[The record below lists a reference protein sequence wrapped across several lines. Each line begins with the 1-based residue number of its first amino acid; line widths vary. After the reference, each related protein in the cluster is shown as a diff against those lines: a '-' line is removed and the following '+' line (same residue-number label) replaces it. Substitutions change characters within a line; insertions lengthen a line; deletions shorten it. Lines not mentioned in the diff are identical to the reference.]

1 MEQLS
6 TYSDRFMDWIFVYG
20 PKLIGAIIVFV
31 LGLYVT
37 NWLTRQVTR
46 GMTRK
51 HLDISL
57 QSFLA
62 SIVGVGL
69 KILLLITVAGML
81 GIQTTS
87 FIAVIGAMGL
97 AVGLA
102 LQGSL
107 ANFAGGVLIL
117 VFKPFKVGDLIE
129 SQGQT
134 GVVSEIQIF
143 NTILLTPE
151 NKTVILSNGAVS
163 NNTIINYSRQGTL
176 RVDLTLMVSPSND
189 IQKVK
194 KIVEDALVGHPKV
207 LKDPKPSV
215 NILRMGDGM
224 VTLTVRPYATVADYW
239 DVYFDLQ
246 EKLKHGFDTNNIEAA
261 MPTHFVLSKGK

>member
-6 TYSDRFMDWIFVYG
+6 AYSDRFVDWIFAFG
-20 PKLIGAIIVFV
+20 PKIIGAIVVFV

-37 NWLTRQVTR
+37 NWLTRQVSR
-46 GMTRK
+46 GMNRRQ
-51 HLDISL
+51 LDVSL
-57 QSFLA
+57 QSFL
-62 SIVGVGL
+62 SSMVGVGL

-87 FIAVIGAMGL
+87 FIAVVGAMGL
-97 AVGLA
+97 AIGLA

-117 VFKPFKVGDLIE
+117 IFKPFKVGDLIE

-134 GVVSEIQIF
+134 GHVREILIF
-143 NTILLTPE
+143 NTILLTPD

-163 NNTIINYSRQGTL
+163 NNTIINYSRQGSL
-176 RVDLTLMVSPSND
+176 RVDLTMAVSPAND

-194 KIVEDALVGHPKV
+194 KVVEDAMISHPKV
-207 LKDPKPSV
+207 LKDPKPTV
-215 NILRMGDGM
+215 NILRIGDGM
-224 VTLTVRPYATVADYW
+224 VTLAVRPYAAVADYW
-239 DVYFDLQ
+239 DVYFDLH
-246 EKLKHGFDTNNIEAA
+246 EKLKNGFDSNDIAA
-261 MPTHFVLSKGK
+261 PIPTRIILNK

>member
-6 TYSDRFMDWIFVYG
+6 AYSDRFIDWLFVYG
-20 PKLIGAIIVFV
+20 PKIIGAIIVFI
-31 LGLYVT
+31 LGLYAT

-46 GMTRK
+46 GMNRR
-51 HLDISL
+51 HLDVSL
-57 QSFLA
+57 QTFLG
-62 SIVGVGL
+62 SMVGVGL

-134 GVVSEIQIF
+134 GVVGEIQIF

-163 NNTIINYSRQGTL
+163 NNTIINYSRHGTL
-176 RVDLTLMVSPSND
+176 RVDLTIAVSPSND

-194 KIVEDALVGHPKV
+194 KVVEDVMVSHPKV

-215 NILRMGDGM
+215 NILRVGDGM
-224 VTLTVRPYATVADYW
+224 VTLAIRPYAAVADYW
-239 DVYFDLQ
+239 NVYFDLQ
-246 EKLKHGFDTNNIEAA
+246 EKLKSGFESNNIIAPI
-261 MPTHFVLSKGK
+261 PTHVVLNK

>member
-6 TYSDRFMDWIFVYG
+6 AYKDRFIDWMFLFG
-20 PKLIGAIIVFV
+20 PKIIGAILVFI
-31 LGLYVT
+31 LGLYIT
-37 NWLTRQVTR
+37 NWLSRQVTR
-46 GMTRK
+46 AMNRRQ
-51 HLDISL
+51 LDVSL
-57 QSFLA
+57 QSFL
-62 SIVGVGL
+62 SSMVGVGL

-87 FIAVIGAMGL
+87 FIAVVGAMGL

-117 VFKPFKVGDLIE
+117 IFKPFKVGDLIE
-129 SQGQT
+129 AQGQT

-163 NNTIINYSRQGTL
+163 NNTIINYSRHGTL
-176 RVDLTLMVSPSND
+176 RVDLTMAVSPSND

-194 KIVEDALVGHPKV
+194 KVVVDAMVSHPKV

-215 NILRMGDGM
+215 NILRVGDGM
-224 VTLTVRPYATVADYW
+224 VTLAIRPYAAVGDYW

-246 EKLKHGFDTNNIEAA
+246 EKLKNGFDSNNIAA
-261 MPTHFVLSKGK
+261 PMPTHIVLNK

>member
-6 TYSDRFMDWIFVYG
+6 AYSDRFIDWIFLYG
-20 PKLIGAIIVFV
+20 PKLIGAIVVFI
-31 LGLYVT
+31 LGLYLT

-46 GMTRK
+46 GMNRR
-51 HLDISL
+51 HLDVSL
-57 QSFLA
+57 QTFLG
-62 SIVGVGL
+62 SMIGVGL

-134 GVVSEIQIF
+134 GIVSEIQIF
-143 NTILLTPE
+143 NTILLTGE

-176 RVDLTLMVSPSND
+176 RVDLSLAVSPTND
-189 IQKVK
+189 IQKGRKV
-194 KIVEDALVGHPKV
+194 VEYAMVSHPKV
-207 LKDPKPSV
+207 LKDPKPTV
-215 NILRMGDGM
+215 NILRIGDGM
-224 VTLTVRPYATVADYW
+224 VTLAVRPYAAVADYW

-246 EKLKHGFDTNNIEAA
+246 EKLKSGFETNNIAA
-261 MPTHFVLSKGK
+261 PMPTHVVLNK

>member
-6 TYSDRFMDWIFVYG
+6 TYSERFIDWLFVYG
-20 PKLIGAIIVFV
+20 PKLIGAIVVFV

-46 GMTRK
+46 GMNRR
-51 HLDISL
+51 HLDVSL
-57 QSFLA
+57 QSFLG
-62 SIVGVGL
+62 SMIGVGL

-117 VFKPFKVGDLIE
+117 VVKPFKVGDVIE

-134 GVVSEIQIF
+134 GAVSEIQIF
-143 NTILLTPE
+143 NTILLTGE

-163 NNTIINYSRQGTL
+163 NNTIVNYSKHGTL
-176 RVDLTLMVSPSND
+176 RVDMTMAVSPSND

-194 KIVEDALVGHPKV
+194 KVVEDAMINHPKV
-207 LKDPKPSV
+207 LKNPKPTV

-224 VTLTVRPYATVADYW
+224 VTLAVRPYAATADYW

-246 EKLKHGFDTNNIEAA
+246 ENLKSAFETNNIAA
-261 MPTHFVLSKGK
+261 PMPTHVVLNK

>member
-1 MEQLS
+1 MDQLS
-6 TYSDRFMDWIFVYG
+6 TYSERFIDWIFVYG
-20 PKLIGAIIVFV
+20 PKLIGAVVVFI
-31 LGLYVT
+31 LGLYVI

-46 GMTRK
+46 GMNRR
-51 HLDISL
+51 HLDVSL
-57 QSFLA
+57 QSFL
-62 SIVGVGL
+62 SSMVGVGL
-69 KILLLITVAGML
+69 KILLLITVAGMV

-87 FIAVIGAMGL
+87 FIAVVGAMGL

-117 VFKPFKVGDLIE
+117 VFKPFKVGDVIE

-134 GVVSEIQIF
+134 GAVSEIQIF
-143 NTILLTPE
+143 NTILLTGE

-163 NNTIINYSRQGTL
+163 NNTIINYSRHGTL
-176 RVDLTLMVSPSND
+176 RVDLTLAISPSND

-194 KIVEDALVGHPKV
+194 KIVEDTMLTHPKV
-207 LKDPKPSV
+207 LRDPKPTV

-224 VTLTVRPYATVADYW
+224 VTLAIRPYTATADYW

-246 EKLKHGFDTNNIEAA
+246 ESLKSSFETNDIAA
-261 MPTHFVLSKGK
+261 PVPTHIVLNK